1 MQVLHRPLEP
11 TCYNAAPMI
20 GTLTPDVLIS
30 RIIVLVIAFTVHEF
44 AHALMADWFGDDT
57 PRRQGRLTL
66 NPLVHLDPLGS
77 LLLLVAGFG
86 WARPVEINP
95 LALERRSPAAPMLV
109 ALAGPASNLLLAVV
123 GALPLRLGLVQ
134 FSFQTSGWL
143 PTVDQVLS
151 DFVLINLVLMI
162 FNLIPV
168 FPLDGEKILH
178 FFLPPS
184 GKAVL
189 ENLRAYGSLILLG
202 LIFLLP
208 SVGINLIQDIV
219 LGPALAIGR
228 FLVLG
233 A

>member
-1 MQVLHRPLEP
+1 
-11 TCYNAAPMI
+11 MI
-20 GTLTPDVLIS
+20 GSLTPDVLIT

-44 AHALMADWFGDDT
+44 SHAFVADRFGDDT

-86 WARPVEINP
+86 WARPVQINP

-109 ALAGPASNLLLAVV
+109 ALAGPASNFLLAIV
-123 GALPLRLGLVQ
+123 GALPLRFGLVLLSTPVAGWYPTADQ
-134 FSFQTSGWL
+134 F
-143 PTVDQVLS
+143 LS

-189 ENLRAYGSLILLG
+189 ENTRAYGSLILLG

-208 SVGINLIQDIV
+208 SMGVNLIQDIV
-219 LGPALAIGR
+219 LGPAIAIGR

-233 A
+233 G

>member
-1 MQVLHRPLEP
+1 ML
-11 TCYNAAPMI
+11 
-20 GTLTPDVLIS
+20 GSLTPDILIT

-44 AHALMADWFGDDT
+44 SHAFVADRFGDDT
-57 PRRQGRLTL
+57 PRLQGRLTL

-86 WARPVEINP
+86 WARPVQINP
-95 LALERRSPAAPMLV
+95 YTLERRSPAAPMLV
-109 ALAGPASNLLLAVV
+109 ALAGQASNLVLAVL
-123 GALPLRLGLVQ
+123 GPLPLRFGLVQ
-134 FSFQTSGWL
+134 FSLQTAGWF
-143 PTVDQVLS
+143 PTADQLLS
-151 DFVLINLVLMI
+151 DFVLINLILMI

-168 FPLDGEKILH
+168 FPLDGEKVLH

-184 GKAVL
+184 GKAAL
-189 ENLRAYGSLILLG
+189 ENIRPYGSLILLG

-208 SVGINLIQDIV
+208 SAGINLLQDVV

-233 A
+233 S